1 MVSLALARF
10 RMSPKIPHTNGL
22 LEFTKAIKKLSGQ
35 SPASP
40 RKLGLLAGVFEDGSL
55 SVYVVP
61 YPQDLASAQP
71 SPTVDP
77 IYGSIFKPM
86 LQSPTG

>member
-10 RMSPKIPHTNGL
+10 RMSPKIPYTDRL

-35 SPASP
+35 SPISP
-40 RKLGLLAGVFEDGSL
+40 RKLGLLGGVFEDGSL

-71 SPTVDP
+71 SSTANP
-77 IYGSIFKPM
+77 IYGSIFEPFA
-86 LQSPTG
+86 